1 MKRFDRPAVKAFVIT
16 FVILMVVALPIT
28 LAVSAGQRSKE
39 ENQQE
44 SISTT
49 NVETAQTPTSA
60 QDSQDQV
67 GEEMGQNNTNATS
80 NNVTETPVPT
90 ATPKPLSLFQ
100 ATAFS
105 SKRSAYFPMRPITNP
120 DYLITRNLF
129 IAEKTAEQQK
139 NKQPATNATS
149 IYVYIPEATG
159 FQSARVDEAA
169 SKQQVD
175 IRLVDAEGNDAT
187 GNSEFLAEGGAIV
200 ISNMQV
206 GVMYQIS
213 VTTDMGTYG
222 AVIQPKE

>member
-1 MKRFDRPAVKAFVIT
+1 MKWFYRLEVKAFVIT
-16 FVILMVVALPIT
+16 FVILMVVAVPIT
-28 LAVSAGQRSKE
+28 LAVSTGQKNKE
-39 ENQQE
+39 KNQQE
-44 SISTT
+44 SISTST
-49 NVETAQTPTSA
+49 VETTQTPTPA
-60 QDSQDQV
+60 QDSQNQA
-67 GEEMGQNNTNATS
+67 GQEAEQDNATA
-80 NNVTETPVPT
+80 TLAPT
-90 ATPKPLSLFQ
+90 ATPKPLDLFQ

-120 DYLITRNLF
+120 DYLVTRNLF
-129 IAEKTAEQQK
+129 IAEKTANQQT
-139 NKQPATNATS
+139 NKQPATNATN

-169 SKQQVD
+169 SKQKVE

-222 AVIQPKE
+222 AMIQPKE

>member
-1 MKRFDRPAVKAFVIT
+1 MKWFDRLEVKAFVIT
-16 FVILMVVALPIT
+16 FVILMVIAVPII
-28 LAVSAGQRSKE
+28 LAVSAGQKNKAK
-39 ENQQE
+39 NQQE
-44 SISTT
+44 SISTST
-49 NVETAQTPTSA
+49 VETTQTPTPA
-60 QDSQDQV
+60 QDSQNQA
-67 GEEMGQNNTNATS
+67 GQEVEQDNATA
-80 NNVTETPVPT
+80 TPAPT
-90 ATPKPLSLFQ
+90 ATPKPLDLFQ

-120 DYLITRNLF
+120 DYLVTRNLF
-129 IAEKTAEQQK
+129 IAEKTADQQT
-139 NKQPATNATS
+139 NKQPATNATN

-169 SKQQVD
+169 SKQKVE

-213 VTTDMGTYG
+213 VKTDMGTYG
-222 AVIQPKE
+222 AMIQPKE

>member
-1 MKRFDRPAVKAFVIT
+1 MKWFDRLEVKAFVIT
-16 FVILMVVALPIT
+16 FVILMVVAVPIA
-28 LAVSAGQRSKE
+28 LAVSAGQKNKAK
-39 ENQQE
+39 NQQE
-44 SISTT
+44 SISTST
-49 NVETAQTPTSA
+49 VETTQTPTPA
-60 QDSQDQV
+60 QDSQNQA
-67 GEEMGQNNTNATS
+67 GQDAEHDNATA
-80 NNVTETPVPT
+80 TPAPT
-90 ATPKPLSLFQ
+90 ATPKPLDLFQ

-120 DYLITRNLF
+120 DYLVTRNLF
-129 IAEKTAEQQK
+129 IAEKTANQQT
-139 NKQPATNATS
+139 NKQPATNATN

-169 SKQQVD
+169 SKQKVE
-175 IRLVDAEGNDAT
+175 IRLVDNDAT

-222 AVIQPKE
+222 AMIQPKE